1 MPAPATTI
9 PGMQL
14 AVANG
19 RMVITVP
26 HAMGRL
32 APNPLVRCIALRDA
46 ERSTIAVA
54 RRRGDRRAEVS
65 GFVDQ
70 AGLIA
75 ERHIALLAGG
85 ALPG

>member
-1 MPAPATTI
+1 
-9 PGMQL
+9 
-14 AVANG
+14 
-19 RMVITVP
+19 
-26 HAMGRL
+26 MGRL
-32 APNPLVRCIALRDA
+32 APNPLVRCITLRDA
-46 ERSTIAVA
+46 EPSMIAVA

-65 GFVDQ
+65 DFIDQ